1 MPVTMGGLASGVDTD
16 SIINKL
22 VEVESQPIK
31 QLQRGKYLNN
41 QKKEALRKLSSQLKD
56 LDSKAKDLYGFR
68 AAYDEKKA
76 VSSDTSVIEAT
87 ASKQADSGSN
97 KVEVLQLASY
107 HKITTDAI
115 EYEKKL
121 PAGKF
126 SITVNGIEKKINF
139 RGGGLK
145 ALNEAIR
152 EEADE
157 IVATDHISTD
167 GTKYVVGLTSKIPG
181 KKGEIGVKGSE
192 DLLKAAGLINGEK
205 IKSQDDFPVVFD
217 RKFFSP
223 YSGEK
228 KPEDQDGTLDVGK
241 EGKEVTVKGEL
252 WQEYEL
258 PFKADIKKD
267 TILKFSFTYSKEEE
281 EKVPL
286 KVETGPEDEINVKGI
301 KLKSYNISRIRPLSK
316 KEEKKFDSALGIG
329 IISSE
334 DGKRVEKIYPIE
346 KDAAKN
352 QEIPVGRDFEG
363 KQAVKLVLYCS
374 DGSAVFIEPVLSTP
388 VKTQGDFE
396 LKNTIA
402 KAENARLKVEGLE
415 IERDRNEGL
424 SDVIKGVTLN
434 LKRKSDYPVELKVSP
449 DLDKPVLKIKEFVD
463 SYNKYIDLHKALTKA
478 VKVEKPGE
486 SDKLQESGLFMGDMA
501 LVRLENSLKTT
512 IGASY
517 PARVDKPVKM
527 FNQMGVSTGKVN
539 SSWDSIKEGKLV
551 VEEDELRRVI
561 VENPDG
567 VKEFFG
573 SDIDGDNRTD
583 NGMAY
588 TLVKTLNPYISSGK
602 NIIESKIDF
611 EDNSIKMANE
621 RITRQELHI
630 KQFEEKLRKKFAVME
645 RSISGAKSQQN
656 WMKNQM
662 GGGGGSQSE
671 Q

>member
-1 MPVTMGGLASGVDTD
+1 M
-16 SIINKL
+16 
-22 VEVESQPIK
+22 
-31 QLQRGKYLNN
+31 
-41 QKKEALRKLSSQLKD
+41 
-56 LDSKAKDLYGFR
+56 
-68 AAYDEKKA
+68 
-76 VSSDTSVIEAT
+76 
-87 ASKQADSGSN
+87 
-97 KVEVLQLASY
+97 
-107 HKITTDAI
+107 
-115 EYEKKL
+115 
-121 PAGKF
+121 
-126 SITVNGIEKKINF
+126 
-139 RGGGLK
+139 
-145 ALNEAIR
+145 
-152 EEADE
+152 
-157 IVATDHISTD
+157 
-167 GTKYVVGLTSKIPG
+167 
-181 KKGEIGVKGSE
+181 
-192 DLLKAAGLINGEK
+192 
-205 IKSQDDFPVVFD
+205 
-217 RKFFSP
+217 
-223 YSGEK
+223 
-228 KPEDQDGTLDVGK
+228 
-241 EGKEVTVKGEL
+241 
-252 WQEYEL
+252 
-258 PFKADIKKD
+258 
-267 TILKFSFTYSKEEE
+267 
-281 EKVPL
+281 
-286 KVETGPEDEINVKGI
+286 
-301 KLKSYNISRIRPLSK
+301 
-316 KEEKKFDSALGIG
+316 
-329 IISSE
+329 
-334 DGKRVEKIYPIE
+334 
-346 KDAAKN
+346 
-352 QEIPVGRDFEG
+352 
-363 KQAVKLVLYCS
+363 
-374 DGSAVFIEPVLSTP
+374 
-388 VKTQGDFE
+388 
-396 LKNTIA
+396 
-402 KAENARLKVEGLE
+402 
-415 IERDRNEGL
+415 
-424 SDVIKGVTLN
+424 
-434 LKRKSDYPVELKVSP
+434 
-449 DLDKPVLKIKEFVD
+449 LKIKEFVD
-463 SYNKYIDLHKALTKA
+463 SYIKYIDLHKALTKA

>member
-157 IVATDHISTD
+157 IVATDYISTD

>member
-1 MPVTMGGLASGVDTD
+1 MPFTMGGMASGVDTD
-16 SIINKL
+16 SMINKL

-31 QLQRGKYLNN
+31 QLQRGKLLNN
-41 QKKEALRKLSSQLKD
+41 QKKEALKKLSSQLKE
-56 LDSKAKDLYGFR
+56 LDGKARDLYGFR
-68 AAYDEKKA
+68 ASYDEKKA
-76 VSSDTSVIEAT
+76 LSSDTSVVEAD
-87 ASKQADSGSN
+87 ASKQADSGSTR
-97 KVEVLQLASY
+97 VEVLQLASY

-121 PAGKF
+121 PSGK
-126 SITVNGIEKKINF
+126 ITISVNGVEKKITF

-145 ALNEAIR
+145 SLNEAII
-152 EEADE
+152 EEAND
-157 IVATDHISTD
+157 IVATDYVSTN
-167 GTKYVVGLTSKIPG
+167 GTNYVIGITSKIPG
-181 KKGEIGVKGSE
+181 KRGEIGIKGSE
-192 DLLKAAGLINGEK
+192 ELLRASGLVNGDK

-217 RKFFSP
+217 RKFFSS
-223 YSGEK
+223 YEGAK
-228 KPEDQDGTLDVGK
+228 KPEEQDGSLDVGK
-241 EGKEVTVKGEL
+241 EGKDATVKGQL

-258 PFKADIKKD
+258 PFKAEIKKE
-267 TILKFSFTYSKEEE
+267 TVLKFSFTYSKEDE

-334 DGKRVEKIYPIE
+334 NGTRVEKIYSVE

-352 QEIPVGRDFEG
+352 QEIPVGKDFEG
-363 KQAVKLVLYCS
+363 KQALKLVLYCN

-388 VKTQGDFE
+388 VKSKGDFE
-396 LKNTIA
+396 LKNVIA
-402 KAENARLKVEGLE
+402 KAENAKLKVEGLE
-415 IERDRNEGL
+415 IERDKNEGL
-424 SDVIKGVTLN
+424 NDVVKGVTLN
-434 LKRKSDYPVELKVSP
+434 LKKKSESPVELKVSP
-449 DLDKPVLKIKEFVD
+449 DLDKPVQKIKEFVE
-463 SYNKYIDLHKALTKA
+463 SYNRYLDLHKALTKA

-486 SDKLQESGLFMGDMA
+486 SEKLQESGLFMGDMA
-501 LVRLENSLKTT
+501 LVRLENSLKT
-512 IGASY
+512 AVNANY
-517 PARVDKPVKM
+517 PARVEKPVKM

-539 SSWDSIKEGKLV
+539 SSWESIKEGKLTI
-551 VEEDELRRVI
+551 EEDELKKVI
-561 VENPDG
+561 VDNPDG

-573 SDIDGDNRTD
+573 SDIDGDNKVD

-588 TLVKTLNPYISSGK
+588 TLVKTLNPYIASGK
-602 NIIESKIDF
+602 NIIETKIDF
-611 EDNSIKMANE
+611 EDNSIKMADE

-645 RSISGAKSQQN
+645 KSISGSKSQQS

-662 GGGGGSQSE
+662 GGGGGNE

>member
-1 MPVTMGGLASGVDTD
+1 MPVTMGGMASGVDTD

-41 QKKEALRKLSSQLKD
+41 QKKEALKKLSSQLKE
-56 LDSKAKDLYGFR
+56 LEGKARDLYGFR
-68 AAYDEKKA
+68 ASYDEKKA
-76 VSSDTSVIEAT
+76 VSSDTTVIEAT

-97 KVEVLQLASY
+97 RVEVLQLASY

-121 PAGKF
+121 PSGKF

-145 ALNEAIR
+145 SLNEAIR

-157 IVATDHISTD
+157 IVATDYISTD
-167 GTKYVVGLTSKIPG
+167 GTKYVISLTSKVPG

-192 DLLKAAGLINGEK
+192 ELLKAAGLINGEK
-205 IKSQDDFPVVFD
+205 IKSKDDFPVVFD
-217 RKFFSP
+217 RKFFSS
-223 YSGEK
+223 YSGDK
-228 KPEDQDGTLDVGK
+228 KPEDQDGTIDVGK

-258 PFKADIKKD
+258 PFKADIKKE

-334 DGKRVEKIYPIE
+334 DGKRLEKIYPIE

-363 KQAVKLVLYCS
+363 KQALKLVLYCS

-388 VKTQGDFE
+388 IKAKGDFE

-402 KAENARLKVEGLE
+402 NAENAKLKVEGLE

-424 SDVIKGVTLN
+424 NDVIKGVTLN
-434 LKRKSDYPVELKVSP
+434 LKRKSEYPVELKVSP
-449 DLDKPVLKIKEFVD
+449 DLDKPVQKIKDFVET
-463 SYNKYIDLHKALTKA
+463 YNKYLELHKALTKA

-486 SDKLQESGLFMGDMA
+486 SEKLQESGLFMGDMA

-517 PARVDKPVKM
+517 PARVEKPVKM
-527 FNQMGVSTGKVN
+527 FNQMGVSTGRVN
-539 SSWDSIKEGKLV
+539 SSWESIKEGKLI

-573 SDIDGDNRTD
+573 SDIDGDNKTD

-645 RSISGAKSQQN
+645 RSISGAKAQQS

-662 GGGGGSQSE
+662 GGGGGQSE

>member
-645 RSISGAKSQQN
+645 RSISGAKAQQN

>member
-1 MPVTMGGLASGVDTD
+1 MPVTMGGMASGVDTD

-41 QKKEALRKLSSQLKD
+41 QKKEALKKLSSQLKE
-56 LDSKAKDLYGFR
+56 LEGKARDLYGFR
-68 AAYDEKKA
+68 ASYDEKKA
-76 VSSDTSVIEAT
+76 VSSDTTVIEAT

-97 KVEVLQLASY
+97 RVEVLQLASY

-121 PAGKF
+121 PSGKF

-145 ALNEAIR
+145 SLNEAIR

-157 IVATDHISTD
+157 IVATDYISTD
-167 GTKYVVGLTSKIPG
+167 GTKYVISLTSKVPG

-192 DLLKAAGLINGEK
+192 ELLKAAGLINGEK
-205 IKSQDDFPVVFD
+205 IKSKDDFPVVFD
-217 RKFFSP
+217 RKFFSS
-223 YSGEK
+223 YTGEK
-228 KPEDQDGTLDVGK
+228 KPEDQDGTIDVGK

-258 PFKADIKKD
+258 PFKADIKKE

-334 DGKRVEKIYPIE
+334 DGKRLEKIYPIE

-363 KQAVKLVLYCS
+363 KQALKLVLYCS

-388 VKTQGDFE
+388 IKAKGDFE

-402 KAENARLKVEGLE
+402 NAENAKLKVEGLE

-424 SDVIKGVTLN
+424 NDVIKGVTLN
-434 LKRKSDYPVELKVSP
+434 LKRKSEYPVELKVSP
-449 DLDKPVLKIKEFVD
+449 DLDKPVQKIKDFVET
-463 SYNKYIDLHKALTKA
+463 YNKYLELHKALTKA

-486 SDKLQESGLFMGDMA
+486 SEKLQESGLFMGDMA

-517 PARVDKPVKM
+517 PARVEKPVKM
-527 FNQMGVSTGKVN
+527 FNQMGVSTGRVN
-539 SSWDSIKEGKLV
+539 SSWESIKEGKLI

-573 SDIDGDNRTD
+573 SDIDGDNKTD

-645 RSISGAKSQQN
+645 RSISGAKAQQS

-662 GGGGGSQSE
+662 GGGGGQSE

>member
-1 MPVTMGGLASGVDTD
+1 MPFTMGGMASGVDTD
-16 SIINKL
+16 TMINKL

-31 QLQRGKYLNN
+31 QLQRSKLVNN
-41 QKKEALRKLSSQLKD
+41 QKKEALRKLSSQLKE
-56 LDSKAKDLYGFR
+56 LDAKARDLYGFR

-76 VSSDTSVIEAT
+76 VSSDTSVIEAN

-97 KVEVLQLASY
+97 RVEVIQLASY
-107 HKITTDAI
+107 HKITTDTI

-121 PAGKF
+121 PAGKIII
-126 SITVNGIEKKINF
+126 SVNGMEKTISF

-145 ALNEAIR
+145 SLNEAIR
-152 EEADE
+152 EEADD
-157 IVATDHISTD
+157 IVATDYISTD
-167 GTKYVVGLTSKIPG
+167 GTKYVIGLTSKIPG

-192 DLLKAAGLINGEK
+192 ELLKASGLINGEK
-205 IKSQDDFPVVFD
+205 IKSQDDIPVVFD
-217 RKFFSP
+217 RKYFSS
-223 YSGEK
+223 YEGEN
-228 KPEDQDGTLDVGK
+228 KPQEQDGTLEVGK
-241 EGKEVTVKGEL
+241 EGKEAAVKGQL

-258 PFKADIKKD
+258 PVKAEVKKD
-267 TILKFSFTYSKEEE
+267 TILKFSFTYTKEEE

-286 KVETGPEDEINVKGI
+286 KVETGPEEEINVKGI

-329 IISSE
+329 IISS
-334 DGKRVEKIYPIE
+334 DNGKRFEKIYPIE

-363 KQAVKLVLYCS
+363 KQVLKLVLFCN
-374 DGSAVFIEPVLSTP
+374 DGSAVFVEPVLSTP
-388 VKTQGDFE
+388 VKAKGDFE

-402 KAENARLKVEGLE
+402 KAENAKLKVEGLE

-424 SDVIKGVTLN
+424 NDVIKGLTLN
-434 LKRKSDYPVELKVSP
+434 LKRKSESPVELKVSP
-449 DLDKPVLKIKEFVD
+449 DLDKPVQKIKEFVE
-463 SYNKYIDLHKALTKA
+463 SYNRYLDLHKALTKA
-478 VKVEKPGE
+478 VKTDKPGE
-486 SDKLQESGLFMGDMA
+486 SQKLQESGLFMGDMA
-501 LVRLENSLKTT
+501 LVRLENSVKTT
-512 IGASY
+512 ISGSY
-517 PARVDKPVKM
+517 PARVEKPVKM

-539 SSWDSIKEGKLV
+539 ASWESIKEGKLV
-551 VEEDELRRVI
+551 IEEEELKKVI

-573 SDIDGDNRTD
+573 SDIDGDNKVD

-588 TLVKTLNPYISSGK
+588 ILVKTINPYISSGK
-602 NIIESKIDF
+602 NIIETKIDF
-611 EDNSIKMANE
+611 EDNSIKSADD
-621 RITRQELHI
+621 RIARQELHI

-645 RSISGAKSQQN
+645 KSISGAKTQQS

-662 GGGGGSQSE
+662 GGGQSSE

>member
-157 IVATDHISTD
+157 IVATDYISTD

-434 LKRKSDYPVELKVSP
+434 LKRKSEYPVELKVSP

>member
-1 MPVTMGGLASGVDTD
+1 MPVTMGGMASGVDTD

-31 QLQRGKYLNN
+31 QLQKGKYLNN
-41 QKKEALRKLSSQLKD
+41 QKKEALRKLSSQLKE
-56 LDSKAKDLYGFR
+56 LEGKARDLYGFR
-68 AAYDEKKA
+68 ASYDEKKA
-76 VSSDTSVIEAT
+76 VSSDTTVIEAN
-87 ASKQADSGSN
+87 ASKQADSGSSR
-97 KVEVLQLASY
+97 VEVLQLASY

-126 SITVNGIEKKINF
+126 SITVNSIEKKINF

-152 EEADE
+152 EEADD
-157 IVATDHISTD
+157 IVATDYISTD

-192 DLLKAAGLINGEK
+192 ELLKAAGLINGEK

-217 RKFFSP
+217 RKFFSS
-223 YSGEK
+223 YTGEK
-228 KPEDQDGTLDVGK
+228 KPADQDGTLDVGK

-258 PFKADIKKD
+258 PFKAEIKKD
-267 TILKFSFTYSKEEE
+267 TVLKFSFTYSKEDV

-301 KLKSYNISRIRPLSK
+301 KLKSYNISRIRPLTK

-329 IISSE
+329 IISS
-334 DGKRVEKIYPIE
+334 DNGKRVEKIYPIE

-352 QEIPVGRDFEG
+352 QEIPLGKDFEG
-363 KQAVKLVLYCS
+363 KQALKLVLYCT
-374 DGSAVFIEPVLSTP
+374 DGSAMFIEPVLSTP

-402 KAENARLKVEGLE
+402 KAENAKLKVEGLE
-415 IERDRNEGL
+415 IERDKNEGL
-424 SDVIKGVTLN
+424 NDVIKGLTLN
-434 LKRKSDYPVELKVSP
+434 LKRKSEYPVELKVSP
-449 DLDKPVLKIKEFVD
+449 DLDKPVQKIKEFVET
-463 SYNKYIDLHKALTKA
+463 YNRYLDLHKALTKA

-486 SDKLQESGLFMGDMA
+486 SEKLQESGLFMGDMA

-517 PARVDKPVKM
+517 PARIEKPVKM

-539 SSWDSIKEGKLV
+539 SSWESIKEGKLV

-573 SDIDGDNRTD
+573 SDIDGDNKTD

-621 RITRQELHI
+621 RIARQELHI

-645 RSISGAKSQQN
+645 RSISGAKSQQS

-662 GGGGGSQSE
+662 GGGGGNQTE

>member
-181 KKGEIGVKGSE
+181 KKGEIGIKGSE

-388 VKTQGDFE
+388 VKTRGEFE

-434 LKRKSDYPVELKVSP
+434 LKRKSEYPVELKVSP

-645 RSISGAKSQQN
+645 RSISGAESQQN

>member
-1 MPVTMGGLASGVDTD
+1 MPVTMGGMASGVDTD

-41 QKKEALRKLSSQLKD
+41 QKKEALKKLSSQLKD
-56 LDSKAKDLYGFR
+56 LEEKARDLYGFR
-68 AAYDEKKA
+68 ASYDEKKA
-76 VSSDTSVIEAT
+76 VSSDTTVIEAT

-97 KVEVLQLASY
+97 RVEVLQLASY
-107 HKITTDAI
+107 HKVTTDAI

-121 PAGKF
+121 PAGKI
-126 SITVNGIEKKINF
+126 SITVNGVEKKINF
-139 RGGGLK
+139 KGGGLK

-152 EEADE
+152 EEADD
-157 IVATDHISTD
+157 IIATDYISTD
-167 GTKYVVGLTSKIPG
+167 GTKYVIGLTSKIPG

-192 DLLKAAGLINGEK
+192 ELLKASGLINGEK

-217 RKFFSP
+217 RKFFSS
-223 YSGEK
+223 YTGEK
-228 KPEDQDGTLDVGK
+228 KPEDQDGSLDVGK
-241 EGKEVTVKGEL
+241 EGKEATVKGEL

-281 EKVPL
+281 EKVPM

-316 KEEKKFDSALGIG
+316 KEDKKFDSALGIG

-363 KQAVKLVLYCS
+363 KQALKLVLYCS
-374 DGSAVFIEPVLSTP
+374 DGSAVFIEPILSTP
-388 VKTQGDFE
+388 VKAQGDFE

-402 KAENARLKVEGLE
+402 KAENAKLKVEGLE
-415 IERDRNEGL
+415 IERDKNEGL
-424 SDVIKGVTLN
+424 NDVVKGLTLN
-434 LKRKSDYPVELKVSP
+434 LKRTSEHPVELKVSP
-449 DLDKPVLKIKEFVD
+449 DLDKPVQKIKEFVET
-463 SYNKYIDLHKALTKA
+463 YNKYLELHKALTKA
-478 VKVEKPGE
+478 VKVDKPGE
-486 SDKLQESGLFMGDMA
+486 SEKLQESGLFMGDMA

-517 PARVDKPVKM
+517 PARVEKPVKM

-539 SSWDSIKEGKLV
+539 SSWESIKEGKLV
-551 VEEDELRRVI
+551 VEDDELRRVI

-573 SDIDGDNRTD
+573 TDTDGDNKID

-662 GGGGGSQSE
+662 GGGNQSE